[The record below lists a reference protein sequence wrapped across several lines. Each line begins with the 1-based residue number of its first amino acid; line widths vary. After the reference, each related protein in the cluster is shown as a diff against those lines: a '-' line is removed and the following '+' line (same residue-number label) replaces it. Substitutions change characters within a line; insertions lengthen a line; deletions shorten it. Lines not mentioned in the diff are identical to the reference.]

1 MKPTAIIL
9 ILAVAVASAMAGFYV
24 SRSVV
29 HGQHSV
35 DAADTTPAFDLA
47 TLDGARV
54 SNSNLEGRRVLIN
67 FWATWCAPCR
77 REMPA
82 LMEAYDALDPR
93 SATIVGIAVDEE
105 LSVRDF
111 ISEMGIDYPIL
122 LAGDLTGTR
131 LIRDFG
137 NPQGLMPFSV
147 VLNEDG
153 DIETVK
159 LGEVTRDEVLELLSL

>member
-1 MKPTAIIL
+1 MKPTAMIL

-24 SRSVV
+24 SRTVV

-35 DAADTTPAFDLA
+35 DAADATPAFELA
-47 TLDGARV
+47 ALDGSQV
-54 SNSNLEGRRVLIN
+54 SNEDLRGRRVLIN

-77 REMPA
+77 REMPE
-82 LMEAYDALDPR
+82 LMEAYDALDPGK
-93 SATIVGIAVDEE
+93 ATIIGIAVDEDQP
-105 LSVRDF
+105 VRDF
-111 ISEMGIDYPIL
+111 VTEMGIDYPIL

-137 NPQGLMPFSV
+137 NTQGLMPFSV
-147 VLNEDG
+147 VLDEEGN
-153 DIETVK
+153 IETVK